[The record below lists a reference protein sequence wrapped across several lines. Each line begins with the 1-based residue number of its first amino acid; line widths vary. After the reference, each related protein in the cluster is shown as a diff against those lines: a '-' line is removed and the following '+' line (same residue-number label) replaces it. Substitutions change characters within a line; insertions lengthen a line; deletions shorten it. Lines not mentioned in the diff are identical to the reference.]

1 MTIATL
7 EQKQHVL
14 GTSRNIGF
22 LAYGAAAGLVVA
34 AGWYALIARHVTVAA
49 PPALEAGVPIEMV
62 LHRYYAWFVPTLQQE
77 RIDTAIAIVAF
88 VCLVPIA
95 SALRDRLG
103 PAGWLTRI
111 GATGVAVGAFT
122 WVMGNMVALG
132 GHRAVGLMATHG
144 NPIETVNA
152 IGFTIDTIDDAFELA
167 AFALIGAG
175 TLAFGWVALHDRR
188 AAPMGWGWLSLA
200 VGVVTLTLSGAYA
213 ADEGNLVDLLLV
225 TGGIVLLPA
234 WLVSTGRF
242 LRRTSWSA

>member
-1 MTIATL
+1 MTTATL
-7 EQKQHVL
+7 EQKQQVL
-14 GTSRNIGF
+14 GTTQRIG
-22 LAYGAAAGLVVA
+22 LVAYGAAAGLVVA

-49 PPALEAGVPIEMV
+49 PPLVEAGVPIDMV

-103 PAGWLTRI
+103 QASWLTLI
-111 GATGVAVGAFT
+111 GATGVAVGAIT
-122 WVMGNMVALG
+122 WVIGNVVALG

-175 TLAFGWVALHDRR
+175 ALAFGWVALHDRR
-188 AAPMGWGWLSLA
+188 APRGWGWLSLA
-200 VGVVTLTLSGAYA
+200 VGIVTLTLSAAYA
-213 ADEGNLVDLLLV
+213 TGEGNLVDLLLV
-225 TGGIVLLPA
+225 SGGVVLLPA

-242 LRRTSWSA
+242 LRRTSGFA

>member
-1 MTIATL
+1 MTTAIL
-7 EQKQHVL
+7 ERERRLQMSPGL
-14 GTSRNIGF
+14 GF
-22 LAYGAAAGLVVA
+22 LAYGAAAGLVA
-34 AGWYALIARHVTVAA
+34 AAAWYALISHHVTVAA
-49 PPALEAGVPIEMV
+49 PPTLQAGVPIEV
-62 LHRYYAWFVPTLQQE
+62 VHHRYYAWFVPTLQQE

-103 PAGWLTRI
+103 RAGWLTTI
-111 GATGVAVGAFT
+111 GASGVALGALT

-152 IGFTIDTIDDAFELA
+152 IGFTIDAVDDAFELA

-175 TLAFGWVALHDRR
+175 ILAFGWVGLRDRM
-188 AAPMGWGWLSLA
+188 APVGWGWFSLA

-213 ADEGNLVDLLLV
+213 AGDGNLVDLLLV
-225 TGGIVLLPA
+225 TGGVVLLPG
-234 WLVSTGRF
+234 WLVWSGR
-242 LRRTSWSA
+242 LLGRAIPVER

>member
-1 MTIATL
+1 MTSATL
-7 EQKQHVL
+7 EQNQQVL
-14 GTSRNIGF
+14 GTTQRIGF

-34 AGWYALIARHVTVAA
+34 AGWYTLIARHVTVAA
-49 PPALEAGVPIEMV
+49 PPTVEAGAPIDMV

-103 PAGWLTRI
+103 PASWLTRI

-122 WVMGNMVALG
+122 WVMGNIVALG

-144 NPIETVNA
+144 NPVETVNA

-188 AAPMGWGWLSLA
+188 APIGWGWLSLA
-200 VGVVTLTLSGAYA
+200 VGIVTLTLSAAYA
-213 ADEGNLVDLLLV
+213 ANEGDLVDLLLV
-225 TGGIVLLPA
+225 SGGVVLLPA
-234 WLVSTGRF
+234 WLISTGRF
-242 LRRTSWSA
+242 LRRTSGLT

>member
-1 MTIATL
+1 MTTVTL
-7 EQKQHVL
+7 ERERGLQM
-14 GTSRNIGF
+14 SRGLEF

-34 AGWYALIARHVTVAA
+34 AAWYGLISLHVTVAA
-49 PPALEAGVPIEMV
+49 PPAFDAAVPIGVM
-62 LHRYYAWFVPTLQQE
+62 LHRYYAWFVPTLQEE
-77 RIDTAIAIVAF
+77 RIDTAIAIIAF

-103 PAGWLTRI
+103 QASSLTRI
-111 GATGVAVGAFT
+111 GATGVAVGALT
-122 WVMGNMVALG
+122 WVIGNVAALG

-188 AAPMGWGWLSLA
+188 APRRWGWLSLA
-200 VGVVTLTLSGAYA
+200 VGIVTLTLSAAYA
-213 ADEGNLVDLLLV
+213 ANEGDLVDLLLV
-225 TGGIVLLPA
+225 SGGVVLLPA
-234 WLVSTGRF
+234 WLISTGRF
-242 LRRTSWSA
+242 LRRTSGLT